1 MAARKSKAPK
11 SLPQDLGSGG
21 ITAGSFEDDPSPR
34 QATRP
39 FPIVG
44 IGASAGGLEAFT
56 QVLHALPRDTGMAFV
71 LVQHLAPSHASM
83 LTEILSRAT
92 AMPVTEV
99 IDQMAVQA
107 NHVYVI
113 PPGVTMGIVAGTL
126 RLTPRREVKGQHR
139 PIDQFLRSL
148 AEDWG
153 HRAIG
158 VILSGSA
165 TDGTLGLEAIKAE
178 GGITFA
184 QDNTAQHASMPNSAV
199 AAGCVDF
206 VLPPAKIAEEIA
218 RISRHQYV
226 ARDAESHGEA
236 QGSEP
241 SLGRILDQLRR
252 ASGVDFSRYK
262 KNTLYRRITRRAVL
276 HKLDGLEE
284 YARFLQ
290 SNPAEAG
297 ALYQDVLISVTS
309 FFRNPE
315 AFEVLKSKVFPRLVK
330 NRQRYEPLRVWSIGC
345 STGEEA
351 YSIAMAFAEFVELSR
366 LEIPLQIFATDL
378 NGAGVEK
385 ARAGLYSR
393 TIGQDIAP
401 DRLRR
406 FFFEVDGT
414 YRISKAIRDST
425 VFARH
430 NVLTEPPFSRID
442 LISCRNLLIYLEPA
456 LQQKAM
462 GMMHY
467 ALIPHGALWLG
478 HSESVGPYRD
488 LFEVEDPKYKM
499 YIKKPGPPPLTPRVF
514 SGDPLVSRLTADP
527 PPREPGVVVQDAHR
541 EADRILL
548 AKYTP
553 ASVLVNDDLEILQF
567 RGDTGRYLT
576 PAPGKA
582 SLNLLKM
589 LRDGLLIGVRGALHK
604 AKREDTSV
612 TEGALRVKTSDG
624 SRQVSV
630 HVIPVK
636 GHRGV
641 TPPHF
646 LVLFEETA
654 VPAKAS
660 AKADRSER
668 KLTRRSGMAERKARE
683 ASDDET
689 ARLAQELATT
699 RQYLQSVIEQ
709 QEAANEEL
717 QSSNEEVQSANE
729 ELQSIN
735 EELETS
741 KEEIQSS
748 NEELATLNEELQNRN
763 GELGQSNDDFVN
775 LLASVQLPIVMLGP
789 DLRIRRWTPM
799 AEKLLNLTAADMGR
813 PISDLRLGIGLPHLG
828 EMLAEVMETVSVK
841 EIEVR
846 DKEGRWYVL
855 RLRPYRTLD
864 NRIDGAVL
872 VLLDVDV
879 LKRSQDTL
887 RRQDEL
893 LDQAHEAIFIW
904 EIDGGITYWNQGA
917 EESYGFT
924 KDEALGRKPYEL
936 LATSP
941 EPRVFL
947 QALRQSGQW
956 TGELSRARRDGER
969 IVVECR
975 MVLEPEADGPAL
987 VFETNHSITERK
999 RMEDSLRE
1007 QTRELLAADRSKDEF
1022 LATLAHELR
1031 NPLAP
1036 LTNALEISKQPGTSP
1051 AMAARAREIMG
1062 NQLRNMARLVDDL
1075 LDVARMSRGKV
1086 QLRRE
1091 LVDISPI
1098 ARQAVEARRQ
1108 QTDALDQDLTLSL
1121 PPAGVTL
1128 EADPLRLEQIVSNLL
1143 SNAAK
1148 FTARSGH
1155 IQVTVEDHSAVDGEV
1170 MIRVKDD
1177 GIGIP
1182 PEDLPRLFNLFVQ
1195 VDSALNRQTGGLGIG
1210 LTLVRHL
1217 VELHGGTV
1225 SAHSAGLGKGSEF
1238 VVRLPA
1244 PRDQSR
1250 KAPRTASIEPR
1261 PEPKTVSRRVLVTDD
1276 NVDGAETLAV
1286 VLRLVGHDVR
1296 VAHSGVDTLEI
1307 AAVFRPDVIFL
1318 DVGMPVMDGYET
1330 AVLLRR
1336 IAGLERTLLV
1346 ALTGYGRPSD
1356 RQHAQEAGFDE
1367 FLVKP
1372 AIPEDVYALALK
1384 SRSLRTTDPRP
1395 AGDS

>member
-1 MAARKSKAPK
+1 MAARKSQAEKVH
-11 SLPQDLGSGG
+11 PQDPDPGG
-21 ITAGSFEDDPSPR
+21 ITGGSFEDDPSPR
-34 QATRP
+34 QTDKP

-92 AMPVTEV
+92 KMPVTEV

-107 NHVYVI
+107 DRVYVI
-113 PPGVTMGIVAGTL
+113 PPGVTMGIVGGTL

-184 QDNTAQHASMPNSAV
+184 QDDTAQHTSMPNSAV

-206 VLPPAKIAEEIA
+206 VLPPAEIAKEIA

-226 ARDAESHGEA
+226 ARDAESHSEA
-236 QGSEP
+236 LGSEP

-252 ASGVDFSRYK
+252 SSGVDFSRYK

-276 HKLDGLEE
+276 HKMEGLKE

-315 AFEVLKSKVFPRLVK
+315 AFEVLKSRVFPRLVK
-330 NRQRYEPLRVWSIGC
+330 NRSRYEPLRVWSIGC

-351 YSIAMAFAEFVELSR
+351 YSIAMAFAEFVEQSR
-366 LEIPLQIFATDL
+366 LQVPLQIFATDL

-393 TIGQDIAP
+393 AIGQDIAP

-414 YRISKAIRDST
+414 YRISKAIRDTS

-467 ALIPHGALWLG
+467 ALMPHGALWLG
-478 HSESVGPYRD
+478 HSESIGSYRD
-488 LFEVEDPKYKM
+488 LFEVEDPKHKM
-499 YIKKPGPPPLTPRVF
+499 YVKKPGPPRLSPRAF
-514 SGDPLVSRLTADP
+514 SGDPLASRLTADP
-527 PPREPGVVVQDAHR
+527 PAREPDVVVQDVHR

-589 LRDGLLIGVRGALHK
+589 LRDGLVVGVRGALHK
-604 AKREDTSV
+604 AKREDTPT
-612 TEGALRVKTSDG
+612 TEGALRVKTIHG

-630 HVIPVK
+630 HVIPVSSN
-636 GHRGV
+636 RGV
-641 TPPHF
+641 APPHF

-654 VPAKAS
+654 VAATAPAKAG
-660 AKADRSER
+660 RSER
-668 KLTRRSGMAERKARE
+668 KLTTRASGMAERKARE
-683 ASDDET
+683 ATDDET
-689 ARLAQELATT
+689 ERLAEELAAT

-748 NEELATLNEELQNRN
+748 NEELATLNEELHNRN

-789 DLRIRRWTPM
+789 DFRIRKYTPM
-799 AEKLLNLTAADMGR
+799 AERLLNLTPADMSR
-813 PISDLRLGIGLPHLG
+813 PITDLRLGIVLPHLN

-841 EIEVR
+841 EVEVR
-846 DKEGRWYVL
+846 DKDGRWYVL

-904 EIDGGITYWNQGA
+904 EIDAGITYWNQGA

-941 EPRVFL
+941 EPSVFL

-956 TGELSRARRDGER
+956 AGELSRARRDGER

-975 MVLEPEADGPAL
+975 MVLEQEADGPAL

-1036 LTNALEISKQPGTSP
+1036 LTNALEIAKQPGTSP
-1051 AMAARAREIMG
+1051 AMADRARDIMG

-1075 LDVARMSRGKV
+1075 LDVARMSRGKI
-1086 QLRRE
+1086 QLRNE
-1091 LVDISPI
+1091 LVEISPI
-1098 ARQAVEARRQ
+1098 ARQAVEVRRQ
-1108 QTDALDQDLTLSL
+1108 QTDARDQELTLSL
-1121 PPAGVTL
+1121 PPEGVVL
-1128 EADPLRLEQIVSNLL
+1128 HADPLRLEQIMSNLL

-1148 FTARSGH
+1148 FTAQGGH

-1177 GIGIP
+1177 GIGVP
-1182 PEDLPRLFNLFVQ
+1182 PEELPRLFNMFVQ
-1195 VDSALNRQTGGLGIG
+1195 VDSALNRKSGGLGIG

-1225 SAHSAGLGKGSEF
+1225 SANSAGLGKGSEF

-1244 PRDQSR
+1244 PRDQRREASQ
-1250 KAPRTASIEPR
+1250 TASIPPREPD
-1261 PEPKTVSRRVLVTDD
+1261 TISRRLLVTDD
-1276 NVDGAETLAV
+1276 NIDGAETLGV
-1286 VLRLVGHDVR
+1286 VLRLAGHDVR
-1296 VAHSGVDTLEI
+1296 VATSGFDTLEI

-1318 DVGMPVMDGYET
+1318 DVGMPGIDGYET
-1330 AVLLRR
+1330 AVLLRQ

-1346 ALTGYGRPSD
+1346 AITGYGRPSD
-1356 RQHAQEAGFDE
+1356 RQRAQEAGFDE